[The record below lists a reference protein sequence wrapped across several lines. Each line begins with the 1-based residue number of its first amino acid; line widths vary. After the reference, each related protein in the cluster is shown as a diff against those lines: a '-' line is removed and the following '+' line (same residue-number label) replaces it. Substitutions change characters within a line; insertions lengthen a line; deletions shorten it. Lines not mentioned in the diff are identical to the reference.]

1 MEQKNNNLS
10 IWAKSLT
17 DAYTKF
23 EAINPEKA
31 KAELGFARQFFQNNP
46 ELQKCEP
53 QSILDA
59 VVNVARTSVTL
70 NPVMRLAYLIP
81 RKNKCMLEFSYMGLV
96 AMLRDYGCI
105 KSISAHIVYED
116 EDFEYEI
123 SENKIKHRPK
133 FAKSEKEHNNR
144 EIIGC
149 YSRATLLNNDI
160 VYEFMPMWEIMKV
173 KSKSTGSNSEY
184 SAWNTWRDE
193 MIKKTVIKRHFKLLI
208 SLNPHEVLTQ
218 AMAIENENNA
228 LIDDFNLDKSAY
240 SISTSFDFV
249 EEIEEKEIEEKE
261 IEEKVIEK
269 IPVKQEAIIVKQEV
283 TATTETNINIPIE
296 TIKQENESI
305 KQHGFEWELPIE
317 STVTIDEND
326 DDNDNDDDDDDDIS
340 FNFPDNDEDDDE
352 IPSTLF

>member
-1 MEQKNNNLS
+1 MENKNNNLS
-10 IWAKSLT
+10 VWAKSLSN
-17 DAYTKF
+17 AYTKF

-31 KAELGFARQFFQNNP
+31 NAELGFARQFFQKNP

-70 NPVMRLAYLIP
+70 NPVMRLAYLIA
-81 RKNKCMLEFSYMGLV
+81 RKGKCMLEFSYMGLV

-105 KSISAHIVYED
+105 KSISAHIVFED
-116 EDFEYEI
+116 EDFEFEI

-133 FAKSEKEHNNR
+133 FAKSELEHNKR

-173 KSKSTGSNSEY
+173 KSKSLGSNSEY
-184 SAWNTWRDE
+184 SPWNTWRDE

-218 AMAIENENNA
+218 AMAIENENNP
-228 LIDDFNLDKSAY
+228 LLDDFNSDKTIY
-240 SISTSFDFV
+240 SIETAFDFV
-249 EEIEEKEIEEKE
+249 EENQEQEQKVEIKEEPKTIHVEPTIESSFEKAVEIVVE
-261 IEEKVIEK
+261 
-269 IPVKQEAIIVKQEV
+269 
-283 TATTETNINIPIE
+283 NPIE
-296 TIKQENESI
+296 TVKT
-305 KQHGFEWELPIE
+305 KDLDWEIPNKAY
-317 STVTIDEND
+317 SVND
-326 DDNDNDDDDDDDIS
+326 DEDKIEENHQDEDLEEEEEEEEDIS
-340 FNFPDNDEDDDE
+340 FDFPDNDEDDEEDNQ
-352 IPSTLF
+352 PTLF

>member
-10 IWAKSLT
+10 IWVKSLT

-160 VYEFMPMWEIMKV
+160 VFEFMPMWEIMKV

-228 LIDDFNLDKSAY
+228 LIDDFNSDKTKY

-249 EEIEEKEIEEKE
+249 EEVEEQEVETITIKQEP
-261 IEEKVIEK
+261 
-269 IPVKQEAIIVKQEV
+269 IPVKKEEPV
-283 TATTETNINIPIE
+283 TPKIE
-296 TIKQENESI
+296 TIKEEKKSD
-305 KQHGFEWELPIE
+305 KQDNFEWNLPIE
-317 STVTIDEND
+317 ENATIDEND
-326 DDNDNDDDDDDDIS
+326 DIDDDDIS
-340 FNFPDNDEDDDE
+340 FDFPDNDEDDDNE
-352 IPSTLF
+352 IPSNLF

>member
-1 MEQKNNNLS
+1 MEQKKNNLS
-10 IWAKSLT
+10 IWVKSLT

-31 KAELGFARQFFQNNP
+31 KAELGFAKQFFQNNV

-133 FAKSEKEHNNR
+133 FAKTEKEHTNR

-160 VYEFMPMWEIMKV
+160 VFEFMPMWEIMKV

-208 SLNPHEVLTQ
+208 SLNPHEILTQ

-228 LIDDFNLDKSAY
+228 LLEDFNSDKSKYA
-240 SISTSFDFV
+240 ISTSFNLV
-249 EEIEEKEIEEKE
+249 EEIETEDITKDEHLQINKTMQQQVSVEQEKHFS
-261 IEEKVIEK
+261 
-269 IPVKQEAIIVKQEV
+269 P
-283 TATTETNINIPIE
+283 T
-296 TIKQENESI
+296 
-305 KQHGFEWELPIE
+305 FELFKGEQQFVQNKSFELPLEHNSSQLE
-317 STVTIDEND
+317 SKITEQSIQKTENNP
-326 DDNDNDDDDDDDIS
+326 NDLVEDVDDIS
-340 FNFPDNDEDDDE
+340 FNFPDNDEDDE
-352 IPSTLF
+352 EELNAQLF